1 MTTETITEQGH
12 RHGSEY
18 ADHTWQL
25 DPADY
30 DMAYD
35 WCAAAEDGT
44 LSTIY
49 DIPEDAADAIPGDL
63 DTAGWSWAELADYQA
78 AWEVGYFERT
88 TELCR
93 VVIDTEHCLRHND
106 KATA

>member
-44 LSTIY
+44 LSNIY
-49 DIPEDAADAIPGDL
+49 DLPEGYTDAIDPEL
-63 DTAGWSWAELADYQA
+63 DTSGWSWGDVADYQA
-78 AWEVGYFERT
+78 AWVAAYYART
-88 TELCR
+88 TDLCR
-93 VVIDTEHCLRHND
+93 AVIEQAN
-106 KATA
+106 A